1 MKILL
6 KFTGLIT
13 PLLLLLLLTF
23 GGPSYV
29 NALIIPEEL
38 PSILSL
44 VYSNIPPIKKGTDSR
59 LGFGFRLGEHADF
72 QVQFEI
78 GPQQR
83 TRPIG
88 SSSSSSK
95 RNADSDD
102 YQQLVRKK
110 QFPLN
115 PAGKSWLEV
124 WSKETR
130 KKQNFNKDKHRDA
143 VGAATGMP
151 ASPTMSE
158 TAYNQLQQLYDMNK
172 PTKEE
177 TIGTIPAA
185 ELESRLK
192 QLQTLR
198 PDDVQPFK
206 PLPTGAADSNVN
218 EVDSKKPLAEVP
230 FKPMP
235 EATLAGTVKAVENGP
250 EPRKNLRRR
259 KNPSGNGPRE
269 KDKISADL
277 ADVSMD

>member
-6 KFTGLIT
+6 KFAGLS
-13 PLLLLLLLTF
+13 PLLLVLLAF
-23 GGPSYV
+23 DAASYA

-88 SSSSSSK
+88 SAAGSSK
-95 RNADSDD
+95 RDVDTSD
-102 YQQLVRKK
+102 YQQYIRKK
-110 QFPLN
+110 QTALNGGN
-115 PAGKSWLEV
+115 PAGRSWLEV

-130 KKQNFNKDKHRDA
+130 KKQKFNKEKHRDA
-143 VGAATGMP
+143 AEGVAISSMP
-151 ASPTMSE
+151 VSPTISE

-172 PTKEE
+172 ATKEE

-185 ELESRLK
+185 ELDAKLLS
-192 QLQTLR
+192 LR
-198 PDDVQPFK
+198 SD
-206 PLPTGAADSNVN
+206 T
-218 EVDSKKPLAEVP
+218 VP

-235 EATLAGTVKAVENGP
+235 SANDANEVDSQRPVAVDVPFKPLPPATMIGTVNVANGP
-250 EPRKNLRRR
+250 EPRRNVRRR
-259 KNPSGNGPRE
+259 KTPIGNGSRD

-277 ADVSMD
+277 ADVSLD